1 MFYIKTNQ
9 LSVVTLQEKK
19 QQHQNKLKTLPV
31 QGKKGVY
38 SESKSE

>member
-1 MFYIKTNQ
+1 MQTNQ
-9 LSVVTLQEKK
+9 LSVVTLGGRKK
-19 QQHQNKLKTLPV
+19 KKRRHQNKLKTLSV